1 MLQTPSKTLAAF
13 EALLA
18 ALDAEIRDFHSLGQL
33 RFHTDGSP
41 QSARLLT
48 HAAIQRGQLR
58 NEVVQLQAKWQADIQ
73 APPPISVP
81 PAPESARGP
90 ALHAQPKSV
99 PHAMTHN
106 EAAKRLGVRPEKIRG
121 WLESGLLKGRQISRT
136 KWQVDAQD
144 LLSFARDHRDLLRS
158 G

>member
-1 MLQTPSKTLAAF
+1 MLQTSPKTQAAF

-18 ALDAEIRDFHSLGQL
+18 ALDAEIREFQSLGQH
-33 RFHTDGSP
+33 RFHADGSP
-41 QSARLLT
+41 QSARRLT
-48 HAAIQRGQLR
+48 HAAILRSQLR
-58 NEVVQLQAKWQADIQ
+58 QEVAQLHAKWQADIP
-73 APPPISVP
+73 APLPMAVP
-81 PAPESARGP
+81 PSPESARG
-90 ALHAQPKSV
+90 ALHSQPKSV

-121 WLESGLLKGRQISRT
+121 WLESGLLKGQQLART

>member
-58 NEVVQLQAKWQADIQ
+58 HEVAQLQAKWQADIP

-81 PAPESARGP
+81 PSP
-90 ALHAQPKSV
+90 ASTQGAHHTQPKSV
-99 PHAMTHN
+99 THAMTHN

-121 WLESGLLKGRQISRT
+121 WLESRLLKGRQITRT

-144 LLSFARDHRDLLRS
+144 LLSFARDHRDLL
-158 G
+158 